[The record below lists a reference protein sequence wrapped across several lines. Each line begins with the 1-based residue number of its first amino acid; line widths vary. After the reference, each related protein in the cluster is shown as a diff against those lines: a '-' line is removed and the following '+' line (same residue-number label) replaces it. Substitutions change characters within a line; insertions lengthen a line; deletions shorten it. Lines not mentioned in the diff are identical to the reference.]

1 MKSLLKGLLY
11 FSLCAIA
18 VVLLS
23 AASFDA
29 NASAGALMAAG
40 SAAGAVPA
48 ILAGAASV
56 GVQALREH
64 RNVLA
69 KEANDLLEKH
79 PKDKRLPEDVS
90 KRVDALIEECGAI
103 DARIKQEQRVLD
115 LRATEH
121 FQQRGVVVA
130 PGGENTPRALF
141 GKFLRFGARA
151 LSVDDYATIRASLPE
166 SIRNTMSTTTG
177 SEGGNTVQTDVA
189 RELIRTLKE
198 YGGMRAVSDVFST
211 EQGNPMSFPTNDA
224 TAEVGELIAENT
236 TATAADPTFGTV
248 SLNAYKYSSKIVA
261 VPYELLQD
269 SNIDIEALVRAILA
283 ERLGRITNQHFTTGT
298 GSSQPRGIVTGA
310 SLGKT
315 GTTGQTT
322 SIIYDD
328 VVDLFHS
335 VDPAYRKLPGT
346 GFMTSDAGI
355 KMLRKVKDSQN
366 RPIFVPGYETTI
378 PGASGSAPD
387 TLLGAPLYVN
397 NDIAVP
403 AASAKSLIFGNLKK
417 YKIRDVMAMTLF
429 RFEDSAYAKLGQ
441 VGFLCWM
448 RAGGNLVDTSAVKYY
463 ANSAT

>member
-1 MKSLLKGLLY
+1 VLY
-11 FSLCAIA
+11 LSLCTLA
-18 VVLLS
+18 VVLLMT
-23 AASFDA
+23 ASFDA
-29 NASAGALMAAG
+29 SASGAMLAAGGLAG
-40 SAAGAVPA
+40 SAPA
-48 ILAGAASV
+48 IIAGAAAA
-56 GVQALREH
+56 GIQALREK
-64 RNVLA
+64 RNDLA
-69 KEANDLLEKH
+69 RQANDLLEKH
-79 PKDKRLPEDVS
+79 PKDKRLPDDVS
-90 KRVDALIEECGAI
+90 QRVDALIDECGSI

-115 LRATEH
+115 LQAAEH
-121 FQQRGVVVA
+121 FQQRGVTVA
-130 PGGENTPRALF
+130 PGSESAPRALF
-141 GKFLRFGARA
+141 GKFLRFGSRA
-151 LSVDDYATIRASLPE
+151 LSVDEHHAIRASLPE

-189 RELIRTLKE
+189 RELIRSLKE
-198 YGGMRAVSDVFST
+198 YGGMRQVADVFST
-211 EQGNPMSFPTNDA
+211 EGGNPMNFPTNDA
-224 TAEVGELIAENT
+224 TSEVGELIGENT

-248 SLNAYKYSSKIVA
+248 AVNAFKYSSKIVA
-261 VPYELLQD
+261 VPFELLQD
-269 SNIDIEALVRAILA
+269 SQIDIEALVRAILA

-298 GSSQPRGIVTGA
+298 GSGQPRGIVTGS

-315 GTTGQTT
+315 GTTGQVTT
-322 SIIYDD
+322 IIYDD

-335 VDPAYRKLPGT
+335 VDPAYRKLPGS
-346 GFMTSDAGI
+346 GFMTSDAGV

-448 RAGGNLVDTSAVKYY
+448 RAGGNLVDTGAVKHYVHP
-463 ANSAT
+463 AS